1 MPTPTYRTKW
11 PNRSIFRSLKSWKC
25 ILLGGYIFH
34 FWWKND
40 LNPSIYVAFHA
51 EFESGVQIDPK
62 PTQNPIFDQ
71 IMKII
76 KIIKNV
82 EIYKNGRE
90 ISSSDFELISQKSK

>member
-1 MPTPTYRTKW
+1 MYTLRG
-11 PNRSIFRSLKSWKC
+11 L
-25 ILLGGYIFH
+25 H
-34 FWWKND
+34 FSFLVKND
-40 LNPSIYVAFHA
+40 LNPSIYVVFHA

-71 IMKII
+71 IVKIM